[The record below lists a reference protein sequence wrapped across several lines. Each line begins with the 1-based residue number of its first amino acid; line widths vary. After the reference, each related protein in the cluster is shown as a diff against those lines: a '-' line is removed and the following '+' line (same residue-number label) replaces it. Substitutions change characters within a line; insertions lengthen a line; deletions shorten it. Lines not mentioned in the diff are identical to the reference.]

1 MLSCAGR
8 LGIRAVLV
16 MIKAMNAKKNRRIR
30 SLAYYGYT
38 QYDMMYDAD
47 KVVDVAVR
55 ATQESQLDIQIGAG
69 ALSGKVMK
77 ILEDKQF
84 QWPGHG
90 VPLDNTLQYAD

>member
-47 KVVDVAVR
+47 KVIEVAVK
-55 ATQESQLDIQIGAG
+55 ATQEFQLDVQIGAG
-69 ALSGKVMK
+69 GISGRVME
-77 ILEDKQF
+77 ILEDKQW
-84 QWPGHG
+84 Q
-90 VPLDNTLQYAD
+90 